1 MNTPVYHYL
10 YPPIHAKYL
19 RFHPKTWYS
28 HICMR
33 VEVYVYVLPLA
44 HLWEIWSTFSVT
56 QTFLVLTIWAK
67 LDSSV
72 RSSETLGTYWKKKQ
86 TEISLHLSVWEAS
99 QNTRLGCD
107 LTECNFSTLV
117 ILFSRFEYTRQI
129 LQFYVIVYAQDFS
142 PGWFV

>member
-1 MNTPVYHYL
+1 MS
-10 YPPIHAKYL
+10 L
-19 RFHPKTWYS
+19 RFEQNWT
-28 HICMR
+28 
-33 VEVYVYVLPLA
+33 VLLD
-44 HLWEIWSTFSVT
+44 HLKHW
-56 QTFLVLTIWAK
+56 VLTGK
-67 LDSSV
+67 
-72 RSSETLGTYWKKKQ
+72 KKKQ

-107 LTECNFSTLV
+107 LTGFNFSTLL